1 MEEDSSFSAMAP
13 LVFNGDNYTI
23 WAVRME
29 AYLDVVDLWEAVE
42 DDYDERKTKKS
53 KAKAC
58 LFAAVSATIFTRIM
72 SLKSSKAIW
81 SYLKFEYEGDD
92 QIKGMKVLNLI
103 RDFELQKMK
112 ESETIKE
119 FEATITTLENTKDL
133 SKITLAELLN
143 SLQAQEQQ
151 MVMRQEAT
159 VEEALPAK
167 HEDGWRN
174 KKKKNRKHQQANGEA
189 AAHRS
194 NKNKAGSSKGKY
206 PPCKHCDRTGHS
218 PFKCWKRPDA
228 KCNKCNQ
235 LGHEAIICKNQN
247 QQQDADAQIA
257 NEDEN
262 DHLFVAT
269 CFSGSI
275 SSDSWLIDKIGHGGH
290 IPAKGIGTV
299 AIATHLGTKVI
310 DDVLYVP
317 K

>member
-1 MEEDSSFSAMAP
+1 
-13 LVFNGDNYTI
+13 
-23 WAVRME
+23 ME
-29 AYLDVVDLWEAVE
+29 AYLDAVDLWEAVE
-42 DDYDERKTKKS
+42 DDYDIPLILDNQRW
-53 KAKAC
+53 
-58 LFAAVSATIFTRIM
+58 
-72 SLKSSKAIW
+72 LKSRITRKGKPGSLRQKLA
-81 SYLKFEYEGDD
+81 YLQQF
-92 QIKGMKVLNLI
+92 QLQSSP
-103 RDFELQKMK
+103 EL
-112 ESETIKE
+112 S
-119 FEATITTLENTKDL
+119 TITTLENTKDL

-143 SLQAQEQQ
+143 SLQAQEQW

-159 VEEALPAK
+159 VDEALPAK

-189 AAHRS
+189 AVHRS

-206 PPCKHCDRTGHS
+206 PPCKHCDRTSHS

-247 QQQDADAQIA
+247 QQQDTDAQIA

-262 DHLFVAT
+262 DHLFVVT
-269 CFSGSI
+269 CFLGSI
-275 SSDSWLIDKIGHGGH
+275 SSDSWLIDSGCTNHMTHDKELFKELKPTRIARVWISHGGH
-290 IPAKGIGTV
+290 IPTKGIGTV

-317 K
+317 EIVV

>member
-1 MEEDSSFSAMAP
+1 
-13 LVFNGDNYTI
+13 
-23 WAVRME
+23 ME
-29 AYLDVVDLWEAVE
+29 AYLDAVDLWEAVE
-42 DDYDERKTKKS
+42 DDYDIPLILDNPTMAQVKNHKERKTRKS

-58 LFAAVSATIFTRIM
+58 LFAAISATIFTRIM
-72 SLKSSKAIW
+72 SLKSAKVIW

-92 QIKGMKVLNLI
+92 RIKGMK
-103 RDFELQKMK
+103 
-112 ESETIKE
+112 
-119 FEATITTLENTKDL
+119 
-133 SKITLAELLN
+133 
-143 SLQAQEQQ
+143 AQEQW

-159 VEEALPAK
+159 VDEALPAK

-189 AAHRS
+189 AVHRS

-206 PPCKHCDRTGHS
+206 PPCKHCDRTSHS

-247 QQQDADAQIA
+247 QQQDTDAQIA

-262 DHLFVAT
+262 DHLFVVT
-269 CFSGSI
+269 CFLGSI
-275 SSDSWLIDKIGHGGH
+275 SSDSWLIDSGCTNHMTHDKELFKELKPTRIARVWISHGGH
-290 IPAKGIGTV
+290 IPTKGIGTV

-317 K
+317 EIVV

>member
-1 MEEDSSFSAMAP
+1 
-13 LVFNGDNYTI
+13 
-23 WAVRME
+23 
-29 AYLDVVDLWEAVE
+29 
-42 DDYDERKTKKS
+42 
-53 KAKAC
+53 
-58 LFAAVSATIFTRIM
+58 
-72 SLKSSKAIW
+72 
-81 SYLKFEYEGDD
+81 
-92 QIKGMKVLNLI
+92 
-103 RDFELQKMK
+103 MK

-119 FEATITTLENTKDL
+119 YSERLLSIANRVRLLGSEFKDSRIVEKILVTLPERFEATLTTLENTKDL

-143 SLQAQEQQ
+143 SLQVQEQRIA
-151 MVMRQEAT
+151 MRQEAT

-194 NKNKAGSSKGKY
+194 NKNKARSSKGKY

-218 PFKCWKRPDA
+218 PFKCWKRPDD
-228 KCNKCNQ
+228 KCNKCNH

-275 SSDSWLIDKIGHGGH
+275 SSNSWLIVNGCTNHMTHDKELFKELKPTRIARVRIGHGGH

-299 AIATHLGTKVI
+299 AIATHLGSSAKLI
-310 DDVLYVP
+310 DEFKLDMMQVFEMTDLGLMTYFLGMEI
-317 K
+317 KQ

>member
-1 MEEDSSFSAMAP
+1 
-13 LVFNGDNYTI
+13 
-23 WAVRME
+23 
-29 AYLDVVDLWEAVE
+29 
-42 DDYDERKTKKS
+42 
-53 KAKAC
+53 
-58 LFAAVSATIFTRIM
+58 
-72 SLKSSKAIW
+72 
-81 SYLKFEYEGDD
+81 
-92 QIKGMKVLNLI
+92 
-103 RDFELQKMK
+103 
-112 ESETIKE
+112 
-119 FEATITTLENTKDL
+119 
-133 SKITLAELLN
+133 
-143 SLQAQEQQ
+143 
-151 MVMRQEAT
+151 MVTRQEAT

-174 KKKKNRKHQQANGEA
+174 KNKKNRKHQQSNGEA

-206 PPCKHCDRTGHS
+206 PPCKHCDKTGHS

-247 QQQDADAQIA
+247 QQQDTNAQIA

-275 SSDSWLIDKIGHGGH
+275 SSDSCLIDSGCTNHMTHDKELFKELKPTKIARVRIDHGGH

-299 AIATHLGTKVI
+299 AITTHLGTKVI

-317 K
+317 GIDQNLLSVG